1 MNTLN
6 MNQHSGYPMLQIAR
20 LGENIIEF
28 CHNESVGIGDKILA
42 YSFNHA
48 ADKTETFEFDIAEI
62 IEQRKSKGKH
72 DAKNVNWFKVRV
84 CEPKLFRE

>member
-20 LGENIIEF
+20 LGEKIIEF
-28 CHNESVGIGDKILA
+28 CHNEKVEIGDRIHIVLRKFEDA
-42 YSFNHA
+42 RNA
-48 ADKTETFEFDIAEI
+48 EFDIAEI

-72 DAKNVNWFKVRV
+72 SAKNVNWFKVRI
-84 CEPKLFRE
+84 CEPKLFK

>member
-28 CHNESVGIGDKILA
+28 CHNEVVEIGDKILA
-42 YSFNHA
+42 YSFNKVT
-48 ADKTETFEFDIAEI
+48 DNTETLEFDIAEI

-72 DAKNVNWFKVRV
+72 AVKNVNWFKVKV
-84 CEPKLFRE
+84 CEPYPFK

>member
-20 LGENIIEF
+20 LDENIIEF
-28 CHNESVGIGDKILA
+28 CHNESVEIGDRVHSVLRKFEDTRNA
-42 YSFNHA
+42 
-48 ADKTETFEFDIAEI
+48 EFDISEI

-72 DAKNVNWFKVRV
+72 AVKNVNWFKVKV
-84 CEPKLFRE
+84 CEPDPFK

>member
-6 MNQHSGYPMLQIAR
+6 MNQHSGYPMLQISR

-28 CHNESVGIGDKILA
+28 CHNESVEIGDRVHIVLRKFEDTRNA
-42 YSFNHA
+42 
-48 ADKTETFEFDIAEI
+48 EFDISEI

-72 DAKNVNWFKVRV
+72 AVKNVNWFKVKV
-84 CEPKLFRE
+84 CEPDPFK

>member
-6 MNQHSGYPMLQIAR
+6 MNQHTGYPMLQIAR

-28 CHNESVGIGDKILA
+28 CHNEAVEIGDRVEIILRKFDDTRLA
-42 YSFNHA
+42 
-48 ADKTETFEFDIAEI
+48 EFDIAEI

-72 DAKNVNWFKVRV
+72 AVKNINWFKVKV
-84 CEPKLFRE
+84 CEPDPFK

>member
-28 CHNESVGIGDKILA
+28 CHNESVEIGDRVHIVLRK
-42 YSFNHA
+42 
-48 ADKTETFEFDIAEI
+48 FEDTRNAGFDISEI

-72 DAKNVNWFKVRV
+72 AAKGVNWFKVKV
-84 CEPKLFRE
+84 CEPDPFK

>member
-28 CHNESVGIGDKILA
+28 CHNESVEIGDRVHIVLRKFKDTSNA
-42 YSFNHA
+42 
-48 ADKTETFEFDIAEI
+48 EFDIAEI
-62 IEQRKSKGKH
+62 IEQRKSNGKH
-72 DAKNVNWFKVRV
+72 TVKGVNWFKVKV
-84 CEPKLFRE
+84 CEPKLFQ